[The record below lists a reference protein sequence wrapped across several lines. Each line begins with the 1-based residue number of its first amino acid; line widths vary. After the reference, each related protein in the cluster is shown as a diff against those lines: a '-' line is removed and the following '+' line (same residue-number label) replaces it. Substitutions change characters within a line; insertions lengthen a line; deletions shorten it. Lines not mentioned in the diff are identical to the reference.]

1 MYSTEHRPS
10 RPQDFQG
17 TDSLTFTPAEQQA
30 IRAAE
35 QAEGHETQ
43 RSVIVDSL
51 IDLAAAVVFAVHDSP
66 GRAARIIA
74 LFFGFVFLLGVLG
87 LAILLAPS
95 PSSNGRTETQRA
107 QAQAQ
112 SQAYEYRS
120 QERPLLGNTLPTQ
133 SDSRIEGRHLD
144 MSAQE
149 DIGAL
154 RESEPPAQSWP
165 ENVAKAEKVY
175 QRELAR
181 LRHEGHWA
189 AVEAESETRLY
200 EEPSLNSSV
209 LRHIASRSHY
219 WANDTHRECDVAES
233 LTWKIAVVESP
244 TVESFQGFVC
254 TPGQPSGAEKVHVPE
269 PAQLGYQG
277 HWTEVE
283 AESETQLFEEP
294 RLNSRV
300 LRRIASR
307 SRYWANDTHRECDA
321 AEGLTWKIAVVESPT
336 VEFFRGFV
344 CTPGE
349 RSGAE
354 AVFPCHALGHRV
366 VSRGK
371 AARSGP
377 YPKSPSMALEL
388 LPVDR
393 SSCGSD
399 KTVHQTRFE
408 GEEKMSLNIFRRDDR
423 DEVRVPEI
431 EVRGDRA
438 SRVRRND
445 EGQEQDMRE
454 QNVREQNQEIR
465 SYKLPK
471 TTWL

>member
-219 WANDTHRECDVAES
+219 WANDTHRECD
-233 LTWKIAVVESP
+233 
-244 TVESFQGFVC
+244 
-254 TPGQPSGAEKVHVPE
+254 
-269 PAQLGYQG
+269 
-277 HWTEVE
+277 
-283 AESETQLFEEP
+283 
-294 RLNSRV
+294 
-300 LRRIASR
+300 
-307 SRYWANDTHRECDA
+307 A